1 MWWGDPRARS
11 SRPVWTRVWHL
22 RQRPMRLSRSVC
34 PPWDHQVRWW
44 LWAMGWRQPGAAHR
58 PCCRSEMALACRGV
72 ARRSVLPTS
81 RTSVFLPIVVM
92 RNGVTSAPQS
102 RWARRPGPIGPNP
115 SRTCRLEVEVEGLA
129 GLLLGHGLQ
138 QVGVHGDVD
147 VGSDAVVGRESVFQ
161 HGGADV
167 IQGSHPSFRR
177 LSVVVRVAWDGQ
189 VLQDRV
195 QLGAGLDVEKPGDVP
210 ALIGTGQADVVLV
223 HSLAPGFVEVVRMQ
237 DRTDLPH
244 LGVEL
249 TRCDV
254 LRDVQQR
261 LLDQP
266 GLGDPDM
273 LERIRERDDV
283 LERDQPRTG
292 RPRPPR
298 AGHGTWPP
306 RGPSDGSGRRPG
318 AAHVAPTW

>member
-1 MWWGDPRARS
+1 MWWGDPRVRS

-44 LWAMGWRQPGAAHR
+44 LWAMGWRQPGAAQT

-72 ARRSVLPTS
+72 ARRSDPADVEDVGVLAD
-81 RTSVFLPIVVM
+81 RGDEERCDL
-92 RNGVTSAPQS
+92 
-102 RWARRPGPIGPNP
+102 GPAQQVGEEAGSDRSEPFQDG
-115 SRTCRLEVEVEGLA
+115 RLEVEVEGLA

-147 VGSDAVVGRESVFQ
+147 VGSDAVVGRESVLQ
-161 HGGADV
+161 HGGADL
-167 IQGSHPSFRR
+167 IEGSHPSFRR
-177 LSVVVRVAWDGQ
+177 LPVVVRVAWDGQ

-195 QLGAGLDVEKPGDVP
+195 QLGAGLDVEKSGDVP

-223 HSLAPGFVEVVRMQ
+223 HPLAPRFVEVVRVQ

-254 LRDVQQR
+254 LRDLQQR
-261 LLDQP
+261 FLDQP

-283 LERDQPRTG
+283 LERDQPTPG